1 MYNIV
6 KSKRKNKKYDV
17 YLLNGKNIN
26 GQYLLSFGDSRFKQ
40 FYDKF
45 EQYKHLNH
53 YDEKRRE
60 LYRLRH
66 KNDHIYDVS
75 KPGFWS
81 YHFLW

>member
-17 YLLNGKNIN
+17 YLNGK
-26 GQYLLSFGDSRFKQ
+26 YLLSFGDSRYKQ
-40 FYDKF
+40 FYDKIG
-45 EQYKHLNH
+45 QYKHLNH
-53 YDEKRRE
+53 YDKKRQE

-66 KNDHIYDVS
+66 KNDYINDIT

-81 YHFLW
+81 YYFLW